1 MKSHEYVQLS
11 HGGGGLEMNQF
22 IHRLFFEAF
31 NNPILSRDE
40 DAATLE
46 INGPIAMTTDSFT
59 VSPLFFQG
67 GNIGSLAV
75 AGTCNDLA
83 MVGAKPQYLTCSFII
98 EEGMAIAE
106 LETIVATMAHEMA
119 RISVQVVCGDTKV
132 VPKGSADKVFINTTG
147 VGEIQQSGISAA
159 NLQAND
165 VLLVSR
171 DVGCHGASIL
181 ADREA
186 LRLEHAIQSD
196 CDLLWP
202 AVEALLNEKIDI
214 HAMRD
219 ATRGGIA
226 AVLNEWCQCSQV
238 QMQLH
243 ESDIPVRESV
253 RGVCELFGFEAFDL
267 ANEGT
272 FVLAVPAECAE
283 RALAILQRF
292 QPQASVIGQ
301 VVEATPCKPILT
313 SPWGSRRYLD
323 FPVGELL
330 PRIC

>member
-1 MKSHEYVQLS
+1 MKMPEYVQLS

-22 IHRLFFEAF
+22 IHRLFFDKF
-31 NNPILSRDE
+31 NNEILSRDE
-40 DAATLE
+40 DAASLDLVA
-46 INGPIAMTTDSFT
+46 PMAMTTDSFT

-83 MVGAKPQYLTCSFII
+83 MVGAQPKYLTCSFII
-98 EEGMAIAE
+98 EEGMAISE
-106 LETIVATMAHEMA
+106 LVTIVETMANEMA
-119 RISVQVVCGDTKV
+119 RIDVKVVCGDTKV
-132 VPKGSADKVFINTTG
+132 VPKGKADKVFINTTG
-147 VGEIQQSGISAA
+147 IGEIKQSDISSR
-159 NLQAND
+159 NIQDGD

-171 DVGCHGASIL
+171 DVGAHGACIL

-186 LRLEHAIQSD
+186 LRLEHAIESD

-202 AVEALLNEKIDI
+202 AVEALLAENIEI

-219 ATRGGIA
+219 ATRGGLS
-226 AVLNEWCQCSQV
+226 AVLNEWCQSSQV
-238 QMQLH
+238 QMQLN
-243 ESDIPVRESV
+243 ESDIPVSQSV
-253 RGVCELFGFEAFDL
+253 QGVCELFGFEPLDL

-272 FVLAVPAECAE
+272 FVLAVAPESAEK
-283 RALAILQRF
+283 ALEVLKGF
-292 QPQASVIGQ
+292 QPMASMIGT
-301 VVEATPCKPILT
+301 VSKATPNKPILT